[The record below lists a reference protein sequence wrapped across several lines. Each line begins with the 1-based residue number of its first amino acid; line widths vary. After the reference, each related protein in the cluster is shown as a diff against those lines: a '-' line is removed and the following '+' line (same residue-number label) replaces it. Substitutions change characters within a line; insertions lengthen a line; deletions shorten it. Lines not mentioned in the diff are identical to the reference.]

1 MIQRIQSLYLLLAA
15 IAISLVFFI
24 PLAQLIVNDEY
35 YFTFVYRGLFQVKT
49 GEEIL
54 SVATLPLAALFYIN
68 LLISL
73 ITIFL
78 YKRRGLQMRLCII
91 NILMLLGSLGVI
103 YYYISVAFSEFEA
116 TVSYGISAIM
126 PLIAAILTYMAYRG
140 IRKDELLVIS
150 MDRIR

>member
-15 IAISLVFFI
+15 IAISMVFFI
-24 PLAQLIVNDEY
+24 PLAQLVVNDEF
-35 YFTFVYRGLFQVKT
+35 YFTFMYRGLYQVKT

-54 SVATLPLAALFYIN
+54 SVASLPLAALFAIS

-78 YKRRGLQMRLCII
+78 YKKRGLQMRLCII
-91 NILMLLGSLGVI
+91 NILLLIGSTGVI
-103 YYYISVAFSEFEA
+103 YYYVAAAFKNFEA

-126 PLIAAILTYMAYRG
+126 PIIAAILTYLAYRG
-140 IRKDELLVIS
+140 VRKDELLIIS